1 MIVPGCVIEK
11 AADSALRVIA
21 SCVSR
26 SCGGPAVL
34 PSGKSVKTARGGFAA
49 AVILHALVMD
59 VVVVPAASSALEISP
74 TD

>member
-1 MIVPGCVIEK
+1 
-11 AADSALRVIA
+11 
-21 SCVSR
+21 
-26 SCGGPAVL
+26 VL

-49 AVILHALVMD
+49 AVILHALVME